1 MPHPRSYLITP
12 ASNPAMI
19 AKAARSDADAICID
33 LEDAVAPNEKEASRT
48 NVIQALRELDFG
60 ARLRLYRING
70 LDTPLAYRDLIEVV
84 ESAGDHLDLV
94 IVPKVNRPEDV
105 TFVDMLLTQIEA
117 RQGFQPGRIE
127 IEAQIET
134 ALGNVN
140 ADRIAAASPR
150 LAGLIFGM
158 GDYAASLRMPLD
170 SIGEADE
177 NDRLYPGHRWHYVM
191 SRILTAARAFGLRA
205 IDGPY
210 ASFRDLEGFQR
221 ACDVAR
227 VLGFDAKWCIH
238 PGQVAATNRAFA
250 PPPDQV
256 AWAKTVLA
264 EYDRATQ
271 AGRGAI
277 TVAGR
282 MIDAASLRMAQ
293 AIVERDEA
301 AQARG
306 G

>member
-19 AKAARSDADAICID
+19 AKAARSEADAICID
-33 LEDAVAPNEKEASRT
+33 LEDAVAPNEKEASRA
-48 NVIQALRELDFG
+48 NVVRALQEIDFG
-60 ARLRLYRING
+60 ERLRLYRING
-70 LDTPLAYRDLIEVV
+70 LDTPFAYRDLIEVV
-84 ESAGDHLDLV
+84 EEAGDRLDLV
-94 IVPKVNRPEDV
+94 IVPQVNRPEEV
-105 TFVDMLLTQIEA
+105 VFVDLLLTQIEA
-117 RQGFQPGRIE
+117 RQGFQPGRIG

-134 ALGNVN
+134 ALGSVN

-170 SIGEADE
+170 SIGEFDE
-177 NDRLYPGHRWHYVM
+177 NDRVYPGHRWHYAM
-191 SRILTAARAFGLRA
+191 SRILTAARAYGQRA

-210 ASFRDLEGFQR
+210 ASFRDAEGFGR

-238 PGQVAATNRAFA
+238 PGQVVATNRAFA
-250 PPPDQV
+250 PPPEQV
-256 AWAKTVLA
+256 AWAKMVLA

-271 AGRGAI
+271 EGRGAI

-282 MIDAASLRMAQ
+282 MVDAASLRMAQ

>member
-1 MPHPRSYLITP
+1 
-12 ASNPAMI
+12 
-19 AKAARSDADAICID
+19 
-33 LEDAVAPNEKEASRT
+33 
-48 NVIQALRELDFG
+48 
-60 ARLRLYRING
+60 
-70 LDTPLAYRDLIEVV
+70 
-84 ESAGDHLDLV
+84 V

-105 TFVDMLLTQIEA
+105 AFVDILLAQIET
-117 RQGFQPGRIE
+117 RQGFAPGRIG
-127 IEAQIET
+127 IETQIET

-140 ADRIAAASPR
+140 AERIAAASPR

-170 SIGEADE
+170 AIGEADE

-191 SRILTAARAFGLRA
+191 SRIVTAARAFGLRA

-210 ASFRDLEGFQR
+210 ASFRDAEGFQR

-238 PGQVAATNRAFA
+238 PGQVAATNSAFA
-250 PPPDQV
+250 PPPEQV

-264 EYDRATQ
+264 EYDRATG

-282 MIDAASLRMAQ
+282 MVDAASLRMAQ

-301 AQARG
+301 ARARG

>member
-1 MPHPRSYLITP
+1 MSHPRSYLITP

-19 AKAARSDADAICID
+19 AKAARSEADAVCID
-33 LEDAVAPNEKEASRT
+33 LEDAVAPNEKEASRA
-48 NVIQALRELDFG
+48 NVARALAELDWG
-60 ARLRLYRING
+60 DRLRIFRMNA
-70 LDTPLAYRDLIEVV
+70 LDTPFAYRDLIEVV
-84 ESAGDHLDLV
+84 EAAGDRLDLV
-94 IVPKVNRPEDV
+94 IVPKVNRAAEV
-105 TFVDMLLTQIEA
+105 AFVDLLLTQIEL
-117 RQGFQPGRIE
+117 RQGFTAGRIG

-134 ALGNVN
+134 ALGAVN
-140 ADRIAAASPR
+140 ADSIAAASPR

-170 SIGEADE
+170 SIGEMDE
-177 NDRLYPGHRWHYVM
+177 NDRRYPGHRWHYAM
-191 SRILTAARAFGLRA
+191 SRIVTAARAFGLRA

-210 ASFRDLEGFQR
+210 ASFRDAEGFER

-256 AWAKTVLA
+256 AWAKRVLE
-264 EYDRATQ
+264 EYDRAVQ

-277 TVAGR
+277 TVEGR
-282 MIDAASLRMAQ
+282 MIDAASLRMARSL
-293 AIVERDEA
+293 VERDEA
-301 AQARG
+301 TPARG

>member
-19 AKAARSDADAICID
+19 AKAARSEADAICID
-33 LEDAVAPNEKEASRT
+33 LEDAVAPNEKEASRA
-48 NVIQALRELDFG
+48 NVVRALRELDFG
-60 ARLRLYRING
+60 ARPRLYRING

-84 ESAGDHLDLV
+84 EATGDRLDLV

-117 RQGFQPGRIE
+117 RQGFQPGRIG

-134 ALGNVN
+134 ALGSVNV
-140 ADRIAAASPR
+140 DSIAAASPR

-177 NDRLYPGHRWHYVM
+177 NDRLYSGHRWHYVM
-191 SRILTAARAFGLRA
+191 SRILTAARAFG
-205 IDGPY
+205 
-210 ASFRDLEGFQR
+210 QR
-221 ACDVAR
+221 ACHVAR

-238 PGQVAATNRAFA
+238 PGQVAATNRAFT
-250 PPPDQV
+250 PPPEQV
-256 AWAKTVLA
+256 TWAKTVLA
-264 EYDRATQ
+264 EYDRAMRE
-271 AGRGAI
+271 GRGAI

-282 MIDAASLRMAQ
+282 MVDAASLRMAQ

-301 AQARG
+301 AQGRG

>member
-19 AKAARSDADAICID
+19 AKAARSEADAICID
-33 LEDAVAPNEKEASRT
+33 LEDAVAPNEKEASRA
-48 NVIQALRELDFG
+48 NVVRALREIDFG
-60 ARLRLYRING
+60 ARLRLYRINA

-84 ESAGDHLDLV
+84 EEAGDRLDLV

-105 TFVDMLLTQIEA
+105 AFVDLLLTQIEA
-117 RQGFQPGRIE
+117 RQGFAPGRIG

-134 ALGNVN
+134 ALGGVN

-170 SIGEADE
+170 AIGEFDE
-177 NDRLYPGHRWHYVM
+177 NDRVYPGHRWGYAM
-191 SRILTAARAFGLRA
+191 SRIVTAARAFGLRA

-210 ASFRDLEGFQR
+210 ASFRDMEGFGR
-221 ACDVAR
+221 VCDVAR

-250 PPPDQV
+250 PPPEQV

-271 AGRGAI
+271 EGRGAI

-282 MIDAASLRMAQ
+282 MVDAASLRMAQ

>member
-1 MPHPRSYLITP
+1 MPQPRSYLITP

-19 AKAARSDADAICID
+19 AKAARSEADAICID
-33 LEDAVAPNEKEASRT
+33 LEDAVAPNEKEASRA

-60 ARLRLYRING
+60 DRLRLYRING

-117 RQGFQPGRIE
+117 RQGFQPGRIG

-177 NDRLYPGHRWHYVM
+177 NDRLYPGHRWGYVM

-282 MIDAASLRMAQ
+282 MVDAASLRMAQ

>member
-19 AKAARSDADAICID
+19 AKAARSEADAVCID
-33 LEDAVAPNEKEASRT
+33 LEDAVAPNEKEASRA
-48 NVIQALRELDFG
+48 NVVRALRELDFG

-84 ESAGDHLDLV
+84 EAAGDRLDLV
-94 IVPKVNRPEDV
+94 ILPKANRPEDV
-105 TFVDMLLTQIEA
+105 VFVDLLLTQIEA
-117 RQGFQPGRIE
+117 RQGFQPGRIG

-134 ALGNVN
+134 ALGSVN
-140 ADRIAAASPR
+140 ADRIAASPR

-170 SIGEADE
+170 AIGEADE
-177 NDRLYPGHRWHYVM
+177 NDRLYPGHRWHYAM
-191 SRILTAARAFGLRA
+191 SRIVTAARAYGLRA

-210 ASFRDLEGFQR
+210 ASFRDADGFGR

-250 PPPDQV
+250 PPPEQV

-264 EYDRATQ
+264 EYDRAT
-271 AGRGAI
+271 AEGRGAI

-282 MIDAASLRMAQ
+282 MVDAASLRMAQ

>member
-19 AKAARSDADAICID
+19 VKAARSEADAICID
-33 LEDAVAPNEKEASRT
+33 LEDAVAPNEKEASRA
-48 NVIQALRELDFG
+48 NVVRALQEIDFG
-60 ARLRLYRING
+60 ARRRLYRMNG

-84 ESAGDHLDLV
+84 EEAGDRLDLV

-105 TFVDMLLTQIEA
+105 AFVDLLLTQIEA
-117 RQGFQPGRIE
+117 RQGFEPGRIG

-134 ALGNVN
+134 ALGGVN

-170 SIGEADE
+170 SIGEFDE
-177 NDRLYPGHRWHYVM
+177 NDRVYPGHRWHYAM
-191 SRILTAARAFGLRA
+191 SRIVTAARAYGLRA

-210 ASFRDLEGFQR
+210 ASFRDAEGFGR

-238 PGQVAATNRAFA
+238 PGQVAATNRAFT
-250 PPPDQV
+250 PPPEQV

-264 EYDRATQ
+264 EYDRAMQ
-271 AGRGAI
+271 GGRGAI

-282 MIDAASLRMAQ
+282 MVDAASLRMAQ

-301 AQARG
+301 ARARG

>member
-19 AKAARSDADAICID
+19 AKAARSEADAVCID
-33 LEDAVAPNEKEASRT
+33 LEDAVAPSEKEASRA
-48 NVIQALRELDFG
+48 NVVWALREIDFG

-70 LDTPLAYRDLIEVV
+70 LDTAFAYRDLIEVV
-84 ESAGDHLDLV
+84 EAAGDRLDLV
-94 IVPKVNRPEDV
+94 IVPKVNRAEDV
-105 TFVDMLLTQIEA
+105 YFVDLLLTQIEA
-117 RQGFQPGRIE
+117 RQGFVPGRIG

-134 ALGNVN
+134 ALGGVNV
-140 ADRIAAASPR
+140 DSIAAASPR

-170 SIGEADE
+170 GIGEFDD
-177 NDRLYPGHRWHYVM
+177 NDRLYPGHRWHYAM
-191 SRILTAARAFGLRA
+191 SRIITAARAYGLRA

-210 ASFRDLEGFQR
+210 ASFRDAEGYGR

-238 PGQVAATNRAFA
+238 PGQVAATNAAFA
-250 PPPDQV
+250 PPPEQV
-256 AWAKTVLA
+256 AWAKTVLD
-264 EYDRATQ
+264 EYDRAMRE
-271 AGRGAI
+271 GRGAI

-282 MIDAASLRMAQ
+282 MVDAASVRMAR
-293 AIVERDEA
+293 ALVERE
-301 AQARG
+301 RG
-306 G
+306 

>member
-19 AKAARSDADAICID
+19 AKAAASAADAVCMD
-33 LEDAVAPNEKEASRT
+33 LEDAVAPNEKEASRA
-48 NVIQALRELDFG
+48 NVARALRDLDFG
-60 ARLRLYRING
+60 DRLRAYRINA
-70 LDTPLAYRDLIEVV
+70 LDTPYAYRDLIEVV
-84 ESAGDHLDLV
+84 EEAGDRLDLV
-94 IVPKVNRPEDV
+94 IVPKVNRPADV
-105 TFVDMLLTQIEA
+105 AFVDTLLAQIEA
-117 RQGFQPGRIE
+117 RQGFAPGRIA

-134 ALGNVN
+134 ALGGVNVD
-140 ADRIAAASPR
+140 AIAAASPR

-170 SIGEADE
+170 SIGEPDD
-177 NDRLYPGHRWHYVM
+177 NDARYPGHRWHHIM
-191 SRILTAARAFGLRA
+191 ARIVTAARAFGLRA

-210 ASFRDLEGFQR
+210 ASFRDLDGFGR

-238 PGQVAATNRAFA
+238 PGQVAAVNRAFA
-250 PPPDQV
+250 PPPEQV
-256 AWAKTVLA
+256 AWARTVLA

-277 TVAGR
+277 DLAGR
-282 MIDAASLRMAQ
+282 MVDAASLRMAR
-293 AIVERDEA
+293 ALVERDDA
-301 AQARG
+301 DRARG

>member
-1 MPHPRSYLITP
+1 MPPPRSYLITP

-19 AKAARSDADAICID
+19 AKAARSEADAICID
-33 LEDAVAPNEKEASRT
+33 LEDAVAPNEKEASRA
-48 NVIQALRELDFG
+48 NVVRALQEIDFG

-84 ESAGDHLDLV
+84 EEAGDRLDLV
-94 IVPKVNRPEDV
+94 IVPKVNRPEEV
-105 TFVDMLLTQIEA
+105 VFVDLLLTQIEA
-117 RQGFQPGRIE
+117 RQGFQPGRIG

-134 ALGNVN
+134 ALGSVN

-170 SIGEADE
+170 SIGEFDE
-177 NDRLYPGHRWHYVM
+177 NDRVYRGHRWHYAM
-191 SRILTAARAFGLRA
+191 SRILTAARACGLRA

-210 ASFRDLEGFQR
+210 ASFRDAEGFGR

-250 PPPDQV
+250 PPPAQV
-256 AWAKTVLA
+256 AWARTVLA

-271 AGRGAI
+271 EGRGAI

-282 MIDAASLRMAQ
+282 MVDAASLRMAQ